1 MKKLFQSI
9 KAKVE
14 NTGSKAATILKSNKG
29 ELATSTIGGIIVG
42 VVIVGLLIV
51 AINQFFPDFFSDMFD
66 SMADKLNANW

>member
-1 MKKLFQSI
+1 MKKSIQSI
-9 KAKVE
+9 GAKIR
-14 NTGSKAATILKSNKG
+14 NTGSKVVTALTDNKG

-51 AINQFFPDFFSDMFD
+51 AINQFFPDFFSDMFN